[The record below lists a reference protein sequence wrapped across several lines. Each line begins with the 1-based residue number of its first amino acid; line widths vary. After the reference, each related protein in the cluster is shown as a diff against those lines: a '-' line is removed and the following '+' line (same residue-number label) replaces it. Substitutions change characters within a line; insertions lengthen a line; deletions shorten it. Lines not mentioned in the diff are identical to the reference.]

1 MALLSGAVALLA
13 AGLVAEWALR
23 FLGGEVRILLSRRFP
38 VFRALLLACLLVPL
52 FAADDLCA
60 QQIGATVNLGDWS
73 SRLTL
78 HSLGAVFG
86 TNMAA
91 GECTADR
98 TPLPNNL
105 CGVTVT
111 LSDETGAETLA
122 PLFYVSPTQINF
134 QVPGSQWFRGKDQA
148 RSQSATSLIVQLRID
163 PAGISHNVTIDA
175 LPMPVIL
182 EYQTSEGIQEPVV
195 LRADG
200 TLVTKENPAE
210 WDEHLIAY
218 GLGFGVYTEDNAFAL
233 DRGLWSNSFPLDGHA
248 TPLDRLVEFLPGSIL
263 QVSGHVG
270 TQPIFEPYTIPD
282 FVGLAPGFVGLNQ
295 INFRLP
301 CLTSNSP
308 EPEIAIESFLGG
320 RTKPYRIPI
329 SEATKACTF

>member
-1 MALLSGAVALLA
+1 MDTAKKIAFGCGGLIAVPFIGLA
-13 AGLVAEWALR
+13 VR
-23 FLGGEVRILLSRRFP
+23 FNI
-38 VFRALLLACLLVPL
+38 VFRPLLLGCILWASPL
-52 FAADDLCA
+52 YA

-134 QVPGSQWFRGKDQA
+134 QVPGSQWFRGKDQT
-148 RSQSATSLIVQLRID
+148 RSQSATSVILQLRID
-163 PAGISHNVTIDA
+163 PAGISHNVTIDL

-182 EYQTSEGIQEPVV
+182 EYQTSEGIQEPIV
-195 LRADG
+195 LHTDG
-200 TLVTKENPAE
+200 TLVAKENPAE

-218 GLGFGVYTEDNAFAL
+218 GLGFGVYTEDNAIAL
-233 DRGLWSNSFPLDGHA
+233 DQGLWSDSFPLDGHA
-248 TPLDRLVEFLPGSIL
+248 APLDRLVEFLPGLIL
-263 QVSGHVG
+263 QASGHVG
-270 TQPIFEPYTIPD
+270 TQPIFERYTIPD

-320 RTKPYRIPI
+320 RTNPYRIPI
-329 SEATKACTF
+329 SEAAKAKWGTIACN